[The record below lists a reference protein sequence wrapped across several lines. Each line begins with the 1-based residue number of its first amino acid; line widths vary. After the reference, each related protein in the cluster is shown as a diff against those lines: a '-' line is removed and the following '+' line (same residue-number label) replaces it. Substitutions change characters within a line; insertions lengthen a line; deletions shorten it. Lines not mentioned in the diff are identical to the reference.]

1 MIKLK
6 RILFIF
12 FCGCILSAC
21 GQKTVQTPSPKN
33 ASTDPT
39 AKNTKPE
46 EIALLY
52 QKIYEETAASAPST
66 HNDTKHFETVQ
77 AILQRLEPYG
87 ITAIDIENQADM
99 VNAQPMRDFI
109 TVLQDGGTAE
119 HTVLVV
125 SAYGRFFEYDLS
137 AKEGSLE
144 VAKTYYQYTD
154 GIFESK
160 STVTYPTDSWSYTD
174 EGYFIFTGS
183 SSSPESYV
191 LTMSD
196 EPEISAWRVEPLDA
210 QCRAMNR
217 AYLLPIGYQKN
228 NMFLVDWDE
237 TDYGCLDF
245 YDLFDRLYPSVYG
258 QSVPY
263 VADKNTT
270 VGAVYQI
277 PESEFEAVISEH
289 FSIDHATLRTK
300 TKYLEDAH
308 VYEYHPRG
316 FYEVEYANLPYPE
329 VISYAENADQTI
341 TLLVNAV
348 YPSEGTSRAFTHQ
361 VTVRPLGQDS
371 FQYVSNKTLPSKT
384 DLDAGWHT
392 NRLTDSEWETYYG
405 KQSLFTEEEKEEL
418 EQEALATVSLGGQT
432 DFFNMADS
440 INMENYDRIEA
451 FYDDYV
457 KKQDSQVTVYHAYND
472 GSIGAFTFLYRDG
485 HLQTYYVE
493 IKRDN
498 SGMSKITSIL
508 GYPYDMIFPRQ
519 YPPFGEVVDYT
530 ENADGTFRYLSNRI
544 EEKEVSLD
552 FLCPHRL

>member
-21 GQKTVQTPSPKN
+21 GQKTVQTPSHKS

-52 QKIYEETAASAPST
+52 QKIYEETAASAPSA

-87 ITAIDIENQADM
+87 ITAIDIENQTDM

-125 SAYGRFFEYDLS
+125 SVYGRFFEYDLS

-160 STVTYPTDSWSYTD
+160 SAVTYPTDSWSYTD

-263 VADKNTT
+263 VADKNIT

-277 PESEFEAVISEH
+277 PESEFETVISEH

-300 TKYLEDAH
+300 TKYLESAH

-329 VISYAENADQTI
+329 VISYTENADQTI

-384 DLDAGWHT
+384 DLDADWHT
-392 NRLTDSEWETYYG
+392 DRLTDSEWETYYG
-405 KQSLFTEEEKEEL
+405 K
-418 EQEALATVSLGGQT
+418 
-432 DFFNMADS
+432 
-440 INMENYDRIEA
+440 
-451 FYDDYV
+451 
-457 KKQDSQVTVYHAYND
+457 
-472 GSIGAFTFLYRDG
+472 
-485 HLQTYYVE
+485 
-493 IKRDN
+493 
-498 SGMSKITSIL
+498 
-508 GYPYDMIFPRQ
+508 
-519 YPPFGEVVDYT
+519 
-530 ENADGTFRYLSNRI
+530 
-544 EEKEVSLD
+544 
-552 FLCPHRL
+552 